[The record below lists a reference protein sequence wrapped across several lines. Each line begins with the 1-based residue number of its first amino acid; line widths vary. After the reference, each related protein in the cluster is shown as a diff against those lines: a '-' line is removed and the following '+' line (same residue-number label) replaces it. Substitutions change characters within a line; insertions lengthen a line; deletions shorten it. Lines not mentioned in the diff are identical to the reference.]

1 MNDGQGA
8 RRAALGCSVLSMLLI
23 ALAYGLTL
31 VPAAAPAPAWG
42 GWLMALGTAGLFAS
56 LTVLGAVRRNRPWR
70 AVAWAVGFIF
80 VVIFGAFGAAL
91 LLAPDDASSA
101 LVLGLPLRAAIVIYG
116 IGVVPAL
123 VLPLVYAKTFDTLTL
138 SADDLEQVRADARRA
153 QDEMAS

>member
-1 MNDGQGA
+1 
-8 RRAALGCSVLSMLLI
+8 
-23 ALAYGLTL
+23 
-31 VPAAAPAPAWG
+31 
-42 GWLMALGTAGLFAS
+42 MALGTAGLFAS